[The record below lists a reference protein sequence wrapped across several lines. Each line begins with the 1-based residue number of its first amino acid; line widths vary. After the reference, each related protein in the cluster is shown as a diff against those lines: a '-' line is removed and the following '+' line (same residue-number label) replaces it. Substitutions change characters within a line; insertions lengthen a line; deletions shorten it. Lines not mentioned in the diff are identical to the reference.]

1 VEYRARITQEGRNWL
16 VQFADCPGCQT
27 FGKSKKDALQM
38 GQEALE
44 GWLEAHLVQGNAPPR
59 PRARRGVSIAVSPR
73 LAVVLQIRWLRE
85 DRGMTQTDIARR
97 AGVSQQAI
105 AKLEDPDGN
114 PTLATLEKVAG
125 ALGLRVDV
133 TLTAA

>member
-1 VEYRARITQEGRNWL
+1 MEYRSKISQEGRRWL
-16 VQFADCPGCQT
+16 LQFPDCPGCQT
-27 FGKSKKDALQM
+27 LGSSKREALQM

-44 GWLEAHLVQGNAPPR
+44 GWLEANLVRGKAPPR
-59 PRARRGVSIAVSPR
+59 PRARRGAAIAVSPR

-85 DRGMTQTDIARR
+85 ERGMTQTDIARR
-97 AGVSQQAI
+97 AGVSLQAI

>member
-1 VEYRARITQEGRNWL
+1 MEYRAKIIQEGRNWL
-16 VQFADCPGCQT
+16 VQFSDCPGCQT
-27 FGKSKKDALQM
+27 FGKSKRDALQM

-44 GWLEAHLVQGNAPPR
+44 GWLETHLVQGKVPPR
-59 PRARRGVSIAVSPR
+59 PRARRGESIAISPR

>member
-1 VEYRARITQEGRNWL
+1 VRG
-16 VQFADCPGCQT
+16 
-27 FGKSKKDALQM
+27 
-38 GQEALE
+38 
-44 GWLEAHLVQGNAPPR
+44 HAPPR
-59 PRARRGVSIAVSPR
+59 LRAKRGVLITVSPR

-85 DRGMTQTDIARR
+85 ERGMTQADIARR
-97 AGVSQQAI
+97 AGVSQQAM
-105 AKLEDPDGN
+105 AKLEDPDAN